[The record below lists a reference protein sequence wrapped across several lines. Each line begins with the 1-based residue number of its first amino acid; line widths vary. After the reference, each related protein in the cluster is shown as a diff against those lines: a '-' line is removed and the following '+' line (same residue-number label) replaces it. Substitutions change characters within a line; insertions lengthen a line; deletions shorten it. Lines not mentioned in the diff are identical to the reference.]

1 MNWRSFGEIIGNPK
15 RFDKEF
21 NNLLSVIEWITKWS
35 EFLSFNSTRTTDYN
49 ILNGEGD
56 VKPKEMSLIVFVQYF
71 GEVKKIRN
79 SKP

>member
-1 MNWRSFGEIIGNPK
+1 MARLSEIPK
-15 RFDKEF
+15 DLTK
-21 NNLLSVIEWITKWS
+21 NLITCSVIEWITKWS

-56 VKPKEMSLIVFVQYF
+56 VKSKEMSLIVFVQYF

>member
-49 ILNGEGD
+49 ILNGKGD
-56 VKPKEMSLIVFVQYF
+56 VKSKEMSLIVFVQYF

>member
-1 MNWRSFGEIIGNPK
+1 MNWRSFGEIIGNPQ
-15 RFDKEF
+15 RFDEEF